1 MKILIATGIYPPD
14 IGGPATYSKLLV
26 DELPKRQ
33 IKVSV
38 LSFGEVRHLPK
49 VIRHTVFFFKLI
61 KRSKGCDIIFAQDPV
76 SVGLPSLFVSKIL
89 GKKFFI
95 RIAGDYAW
103 EQSIQRFGISDTID
117 DFQNKKYT
125 MNVEFLR
132 SVQKFVVGHADTV
145 ITPSIYFRD
154 LVSRWNKKQKRVF
167 HIYNGIEF
175 PILDKSKDIARG
187 RLFISNDTVLVVSS
201 GRLVPWKGFF
211 TLIDVIG
218 DLLRDIPNCKLYIIG
233 DGPDRSALKRYIVD
247 KGLGSIVILTG
258 SVSRS
263 EIFSYLIA
271 SDVFALNTSFES
283 FSFQIVEAMYAGIPV
298 VSTNIGNIPE
308 IVEDNNSGI
317 LVKPNDREA
326 LKASILKILDDSDF
340 RKKITMVAK
349 QKSKQFS
356 IDNTLDQL
364 CRLFLMDIK
373 NDSHHTCSG
382 KCSD

>member
-14 IGGPATYSKLLV
+14 IGGPATYSKLLN
-26 DELPKRQ
+26 DELPKRG
-33 IKVSV
+33 IEVLI

-49 VIRHTVFFFKLI
+49 VIRHIVFFFKLI
-61 KRSKGCDIIFAQDPV
+61 KRSRGCDIIFAQDPV

-95 RIAGDYAW
+95 RVAGDYAW
-103 EQSIQRFGISDTID
+103 EQSMQRFGISDTID
-117 DFQNKKYT
+117 DFQNKKYKT
-125 MNVEFLR
+125 NVEFLR
-132 SVQKFVVGHADTV
+132 SIQKFVVGHADTV

-175 PILDKSKDIARG
+175 PTLDESKDVAREKVS
-187 RLFISNDTVLVVSS
+187 ISNNVISIVSS

-218 DLLRDIPNCKLYIIG
+218 NLVKDIPNCKLYIIG
-233 DGPDRSALKRYIVD
+233 DGPDRPALERYIVD
-247 KGLGSIVILTG
+247 KGLESIVILTG
-258 SVSRS
+258 SISRS
-263 EIFSYLIA
+263 EMFSYLIA
-271 SDVFALNTSFES
+271 SDIFVLNTSFES

-308 IVEDNNSGI
+308 IIEDGNSGI
-317 LVKPNDREA
+317 LVKPDDREA
-326 LKASILKILDDSDF
+326 LKISILKILDDSDF
-340 RKKITMVAK
+340 REKIRMIAK

-364 CRLFLMDIK
+364 CKLFLMDIK
-373 NDSHHTCSG
+373 NNSHHTCSG
-382 KCSD
+382 KC